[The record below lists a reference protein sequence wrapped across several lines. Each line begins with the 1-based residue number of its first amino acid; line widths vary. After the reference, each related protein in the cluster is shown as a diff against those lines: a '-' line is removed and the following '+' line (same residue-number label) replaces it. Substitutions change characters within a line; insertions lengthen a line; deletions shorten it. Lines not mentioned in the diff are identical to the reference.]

1 MEQKKTLW
9 IIVSVGAFL
18 LAVLGAALIF
28 YKPADNINV
37 QPVNMAG
44 ENPNTNG
51 WSNSA
56 NANQQ
61 ENASITDVKKVDDMV
76 VLSNNTSIYEVEK
89 QDIAKIYFDMG
100 LYNNAISH
108 YIKMF

>member
-28 YKPADNINV
+28 YKPSGNMNV
-37 QPVNMAG
+37 QPVNMAV

-61 ENASITDVKKVDDMV
+61 GPNRRRR
-76 VLSNNTSIYEVEK
+76 
-89 QDIAKIYFDMG
+89 
-100 LYNNAISH
+100 
-108 YIKMF
+108 

>member
-37 QPVNMAG
+37 QPVNMAV

-51 WSNSA
+51 WTNSA
-56 NANQQ
+56 NTNQPN
-61 ENASITDVKKVDDMV
+61 NATTLNVTKAEDEV
-76 VLSNNTSIYEVEK
+76 VLPNNTSVTEVEK
-89 QDIAKIYFDMG
+89 QDIAKNPTG
-100 LYNNAISH
+100 H
-108 YIKMF
+108 

>member
-28 YKPADNINV
+28 YKPSGNMNV
-37 QPVNMAG
+37 QPVNMAV

-56 NANQQ
+56 NVNQQ
-61 ENASITDVKKVDDMV
+61 
-76 VLSNNTSIYEVEK
+76 
-89 QDIAKIYFDMG
+89 
-100 LYNNAISH
+100 
-108 YIKMF
+108 